1 MPNLNRV
8 HEEWDCILVDSNHG
22 QEANYRVF
30 YGAVNWNKSAG
41 GMHPA
46 VTVLMQYGST
56 LDWADAKSEGEI
68 DFTMPAHI
76 LREDIHSVLEAI
88 RSLAE
93 KHDFEI

>member
-1 MPNLNRV
+1 MPNPNRV
-8 HEEWDCILVDSNHG
+8 HEEWDYILVDSNHG
-22 QEANYRVF
+22 QEVYYRVF
-30 YGAVNWNKSAG
+30 YGTVNWDKSAG
-41 GMHPA
+41 AIQPA

-76 LREDIHSVLEAI
+76 LREDLSNVLEAI

-93 KHDFEI
+93 KYNFEV